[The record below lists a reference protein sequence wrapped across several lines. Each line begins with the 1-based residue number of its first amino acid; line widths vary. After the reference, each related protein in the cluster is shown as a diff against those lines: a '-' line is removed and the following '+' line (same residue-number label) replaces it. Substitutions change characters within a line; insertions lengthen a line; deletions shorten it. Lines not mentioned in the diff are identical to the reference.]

1 VTFRFRILPHGAYDA
16 ATANRFGLEQAQPLA
31 HVAANVDSKL
41 KPLDAVDNDRVCVT
55 ILKPSADGRS
65 AIIRLRSL
73 SDNPE
78 SVRPTFPGGAPKSFH
93 VCAREETPGEP
104 AGATVSLLPYGLLT
118 LRAEF
123 N

>member
-1 VTFRFRILPHGAYDA
+1 MSA
-16 ATANRFGLEQAQPLA
+16 ANRFGLEQAQPLA
-31 HVAANVDSKL
+31 HVTANGDPKL
-41 KPLDAVDNDRVCVT
+41 KPLVAIDNHRVCVT

-73 SDNPE
+73 SDKPE
-78 SVRPTFPGGAPKSFH
+78 SVKLAFPGAAPKS
-93 VCAREETPGEP
+93 VRLCALEEAPGEP
-104 AGATVSLLPYGLLT
+104 AGASVALLPYGLVT